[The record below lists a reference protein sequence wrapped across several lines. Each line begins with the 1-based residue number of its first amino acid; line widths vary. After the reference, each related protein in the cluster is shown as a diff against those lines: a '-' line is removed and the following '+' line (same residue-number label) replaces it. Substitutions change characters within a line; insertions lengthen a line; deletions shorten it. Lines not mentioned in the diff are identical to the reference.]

1 VNFRLA
7 VNNDINHIIK
17 INSHTVKWPNS
28 MIYKEFK
35 LNLSKSFVL
44 ENNNQVVGYVML
56 RKADSEI
63 DIINFAIDVDFHR
76 MGYGSLLMNE
86 ILKTFNKSHKIF
98 IEVSI
103 NNLAARNLYNK
114 FEFKDISIR
123 KNYYNYNEDAVVMIR
138 ENGIA

>member
-1 VNFRLA
+1 MNFRLA